1 MAHPFLFKPLK
12 HTTSK
17 QAYSNEERDVNPILV
32 ADSEFKTIWGSS
44 QAKFPDF
51 VLSLGTGLS
60 TSQVAGFAGI
70 ETPTKPSKAPRFLMI
85 GKNKQNVSP
94 RFDQQCEQT
103 WKEYVHLLGI
113 SSATAGKYIRLNI
126 KIFELPAIDDF
137 SSVELLR
144 DMVKTHTDSKEI
156 RKVASRLI
164 AKLFYFETVG
174 EMEKIGND
182 FFMRGQ

>member
-12 HTTSK
+12 HATSK
-17 QAYSNEERDVNPILV
+17 QAYSNEERDVNPIMI
-32 ADSEFKTIWGSS
+32 ADSEFKTIWRSS
-44 QAKFPDF
+44 QAKCPDF

-60 TSQVAGFAGI
+60 TSQSASFVGT
-70 ETPTKPSKAPRFLMI
+70 ETPAKSSKHTRLLMA
-85 GKNKQNVSP
+85 GRNKRKVSP
-94 RFDQQCEQT
+94 RFDKQCEQV
-103 WKEYVHLLGI
+103 WNDYLHSLGI

-126 KIFELPAIDDF
+126 KAFDLPAIDDF

-144 DMVKTHTDSKEI
+144 DMVKTQTDLTEI
-156 RKVASRLI
+156 RKIASRLI

-182 FFMRGQ
+182 FFLRG

>member
-12 HTTSK
+12 HATSK
-17 QAYSNEERDVNPILV
+17 QAYSNEERDVNPIMI

-44 QAKFPDF
+44 QAKCPDF

-60 TSQVAGFAGI
+60 TSQSAGFVGM
-70 ETPTKPSKAPRFLMI
+70 ETAAKSSKPTILSMTRR
-85 GKNKQNVSP
+85 NKQKVSP
-94 RFDQQCEQT
+94 RFDQQCEKM
-103 WKEYVHLLGI
+103 WNDYLHSFGI

-126 KIFELPAIDDF
+126 KAFELPAIDDF
-137 SSVELLR
+137 SSVGLLR
-144 DMVKTHTDSKEI
+144 DMVKTQTDLTEI

-164 AKLFYFETVG
+164 ANLFYFETGG

-182 FFMRGQ
+182 FFLRG

>member
-12 HTTSK
+12 HAAFK
-17 QAYSNEERDVNPILV
+17 QAYSNDERDVNPIMI
-32 ADSEFKTIWGSS
+32 ANSEFQNIWGSS
-44 QAKFPDF
+44 RAKYPDF
-51 VLSLGTGLS
+51 VLSIGTGLS
-60 TSQVAGFAGI
+60 TSQSASLVGM
-70 ETPTKPSKAPRFLMI
+70 ETPIKPSKTTKFAMLGR
-85 GKNKQNVSP
+85 NKRNVSP
-94 RFDQQCEQT
+94 RFDQQCEQM
-103 WKEYVHLLGI
+103 WKNYLQSLGI

-126 KIFELPAIDDF
+126 KAFELPAIDDF

-144 DMVKTHTDSKEI
+144 DMVKTQTDLTEI

-182 FFMRGQ
+182 FFLRG